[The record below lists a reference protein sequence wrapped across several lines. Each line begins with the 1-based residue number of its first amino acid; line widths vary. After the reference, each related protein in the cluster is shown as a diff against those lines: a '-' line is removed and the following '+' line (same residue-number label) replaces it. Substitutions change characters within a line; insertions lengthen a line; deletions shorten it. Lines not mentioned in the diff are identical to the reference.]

1 MVLSCWTRLTASSRC
16 HHGHV
21 ADSELLTSLDYI
33 VPYDHGQFWLCS
45 CLCVEEDYPLDVV
58 ALPDYDEMAS
68 LDYREIQD
76 EGIWQIPV
84 EYSFSGM
91 LVVLSPHQNNFEMPL
106 RVEVWDGPPP
116 DDITDWPE
124 AFEAHLEVDPHGL
137 YYSSTTGGS
146 ARLGVP
152 PGGYHALI
160 TGRGFVAH
168 GWPGSTTPGDSWRIR
183 LWPSPGPQAPRRLSA
198 WHGERELRTEERRYL
213 EGLLPQGYRLVGLD
227 REPVPAPRAVVRA
240 IDELV
245 GRLRADSP
253 GGERAA
259 ELARALG
266 SLLGQQWCSEFGWEW
281 RLVSLPGFEGYGVV
295 PSDSR
300 YVYFAIK
307 DIYDLLISETD
318 ELNLL
323 LLFNMV
329 AAGNLP
335 PASGHEH
342 VSLG

>member
-1 MVLSCWTRLTASSRC
+1 M
-16 HHGHV
+16 
-21 ADSELLTSLDYI
+21 
-33 VPYDHGQFWLCS
+33 
-45 CLCVEEDYPLDVV
+45 
-58 ALPDYDEMAS
+58 
-68 LDYREIQD
+68 
-76 EGIWQIPV
+76 
-84 EYSFSGM
+84 
-91 LVVLSPHQNNFEMPL
+91 
-106 RVEVWDGPPP
+106 
-116 DDITDWPE
+116 
-124 AFEAHLEVDPHGL
+124 
-137 YYSSTTGGS
+137 
-146 ARLGVP
+146 
-152 PGGYHALI
+152 
-160 TGRGFVAH
+160 
-168 GWPGSTTPGDSWRIR
+168 
-183 LWPSPGPQAPRRLSA
+183 
-198 WHGERELRTEERRYL
+198 
-213 EGLLPQGYRLVGLD
+213 
-227 REPVPAPRAVVRA
+227 RA

-281 RLVSLPGFEGYGVV
+281 RLVSLPGFESYGVV